1 MSLRSMILKN
11 ARILELDPPAVRE
24 GELHIEEGLVVSQGS
39 GPELDLGGA
48 WVMPGLVN
56 AHTHLY
62 SALACGMP
70 LPAHPPETFTRMLE
84 QVWWRLDQA
93 HDQDS
98 VEVSAL
104 VGGLAALRAG
114 VTTVIDHHASPRAIT
129 GSLERVDGALA
140 TLGLRRVLCYEVSD
154 RHGRAGALE
163 GIRAHERL
171 LGERGPSRGVLV
183 GMHAAFT
190 LSDESIRDCV
200 SLARSAGV
208 GVHIHLAES
217 IDDLQA
223 GPPLAR
229 LQSLGAL
236 LPGSIFAHGVHL
248 EAGDR
253 ARLEESGAWL
263 SHQARSNMNN
273 GVGQADHGR
282 YPSRTALGTDGIG
295 SDMLAELQTAVFRAN
310 ERPGSWGLSRLVQAL
325 ADGARLASAQLGLP
339 LGRLQ
344 PGQAADLVVLD
355 PCPGPPLTEDN
366 LAAALVFRLS
376 SQQVRHVMVDGQWR
390 LWDRQPT
397 GLDPAEL
404 DRRAQQTSLNL
415 WSRMAAG

>member
-1 MSLRSMILKN
+1 MILKN
-11 ARILELDPPAVRE
+11 ARILELDPPSVRE
-24 GELHIEEGLVVSQGS
+24 GALHIEGGMICEQAG
-39 GPELDLGGA
+39 GPEHDLDGA
-48 WVMPGLVN
+48 WLMPGLVN

-70 LPAHPPETFTRMLE
+70 LPSQTPPGFTQMLE

-93 HDQDS
+93 HDLDS

-114 VTTVIDHHASPRAIT
+114 VTTVFDHHASPKAIA

-140 TLGLRRVLCYEVSD
+140 ILGTRRVLCYEVSD
-154 RHGRAGALE
+154 RHGRAGARE
-163 GIRAHERL
+163 GIRAHEAL
-171 LGERGPSRGVLV
+171 LADRGPSRGVLV

-190 LSDESIRDCV
+190 LSDESIRECV
-200 SLARSAGV
+200 ALARAAGA
-208 GVHIHLAES
+208 GIHIHLAES
-217 IDDLQA
+217 IDDLQG

-229 LQSLGAL
+229 LETLGAL

-248 EAGDR
+248 EAEDR
-253 ARLEESGAWL
+253 GRLEEAGAWL

-273 GVGQADHGR
+273 GVGHANHSR
-282 YPSRTALGTDGIG
+282 YPSLTALGTDGIG
-295 SDMLAELQTAVFRAN
+295 CDMLAELQAAVFRAN
-310 ERPGSWGLSRLVQAL
+310 ESPGSWGLSRLAQAL
-325 ADGARLASAQLGLP
+325 ADGARLASQQLGLP

-344 PGQAADLVVLD
+344 PGYAADLAVLD
-355 PCPGPPLTEDN
+355 PCPGPPLTAEN

-376 SQQVRHVMVDGQWR
+376 SAQVRHVMVDGRWR
-390 LWDRQPT
+390 LWERQPT
-397 GLDPAEL
+397 GLDASEL
-404 DRRAQQTSLNL
+404 DRRAQGTAAAL